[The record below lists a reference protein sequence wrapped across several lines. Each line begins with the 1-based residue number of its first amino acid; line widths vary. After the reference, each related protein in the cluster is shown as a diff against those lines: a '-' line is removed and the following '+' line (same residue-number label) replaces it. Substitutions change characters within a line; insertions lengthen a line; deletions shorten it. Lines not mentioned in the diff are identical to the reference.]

1 MPVYPGAPKSHA
13 SVKCWRQEGCCVET
27 PVASLTPVFA
37 SAAGCGVVV
46 DVGFG
51 ADRED
56 QDALGVALV
65 GLDLV
70 GDGPPAVSV
79 GLMSGFDGRSS
90 RPT

>member
-1 MPVYPGAPKSHA
+1 
-13 SVKCWRQEGCCVET
+13 
-27 PVASLTPVFA
+27 VASPTPVFA

-65 GLDLV
+65 GLDSYAMRT
-70 GDGPPAVSV
+70 GGPPAVSV
-79 GLMSGFDGRSS
+79 GVLSGFDGRSS